1 MAIKTGAIFNS
12 LTFGG
17 INSADYGIYI
27 TGEAVYNAPQRA
39 VEMVAVP
46 GRNGAIAIDQ
56 GRWEN
61 ITVSYPAGTF
71 EEDQSKFASA
81 IAAYRNALTSLRGYQ
96 RLTDTYN
103 PNEYR
108 MGLFM
113 DGIEVT
119 PTQSRAGEFTISF
132 NCKPQRW
139 LVSGETSISADSG
152 DSLINPTQYEA
163 SPLLEVTGYG
173 NISVGDS
180 EISII
185 SRPIGPV
192 RVSDGAT
199 TTQGTTVYFSND
211 VANSGDD
218 LYGMDGDKYCTFK
231 CSVVYDIRNG
241 SEAVASVS
249 IPSSSYWTDS
259 VEIQNSGTRVAIT
272 MTCNHTYRY
281 GVTDIVANR
290 NVTATFTTVGGNT
303 YDPTITIQTS
313 YSSST
318 PGRLGINFH
327 PQVSGTDFILNFQQ
341 VEQYPL
347 YLNSSQSALGNPIY
361 VDCEIGEAYKYEND
375 TIVSVNGATI
385 IPGNLPT
392 LKPGS
397 NSISFGNTVTD
408 LKIVPRWWQL

>member
-1 MAIKTGAIFNS
+1 MRHSIN
-12 LTFGG
+12 FGG
-17 INSADYGIYI
+17 INSADFGIYI
-27 TGEAVYNAPQRA
+27 SGEGVFDAPKRA
-39 VEMVAVP
+39 VETVTVP
-46 GRNGAIAIDQ
+46 GRNGDIIIDL
-56 GRWEN
+56 GHYEN
-61 ITVSYPAGTF
+61 ITVEYPAYIVENSLGSF
-71 EEDQSKFASA
+71 SSQLRAF
-81 IAAYRNALTSLRGYQ
+81 RNALSSQVGYQ
-96 RLTDTYN
+96 RLTDTIHTD
-103 PNEYR
+103 EYR
-108 MGLFM
+108 MATF
-113 DGIEVT
+113 IEGFETNVIKHNT
-119 PTQSRAGEFTISF
+119 AASISLKF

-139 LVSGETSISADSG
+139 LTSGETSISVDSG

-272 MTCNHTYRY
+272 MTCQHTYRY

-318 PGRLGINFH
+318 PDRLGINFH
-327 PQVSGTDFILNFQQ
+327 PQVSGVDFILNFQQ